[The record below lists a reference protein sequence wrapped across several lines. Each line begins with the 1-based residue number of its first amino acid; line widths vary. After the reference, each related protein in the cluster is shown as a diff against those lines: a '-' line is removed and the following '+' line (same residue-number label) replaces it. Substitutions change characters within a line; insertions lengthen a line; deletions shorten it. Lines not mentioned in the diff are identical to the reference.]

1 MMHEASLPPDPAR
14 PSAAFCAQPE
24 LAQAAAIVVRSLQA
38 HEHERWDAFV
48 EACPEAT
55 FFHRAG
61 WQTIVQQGFKHDCH
75 FLYAQQ
81 DGRIVGVLPLAHVRS
96 RLFGS
101 SLVSLPFCVY
111 GGIAG
116 ANPAARLALDAAA
129 QALARRL
136 GVGHLEYR
144 WRELQDDVQGNA
156 QDKTQNKT
164 QDKVQDDAQDG
175 AQKNTRESAAAGW
188 LHKPLYAT
196 FRRPLQ
202 PDAEQNLLLI
212 PRKQRAVVRKAM
224 AAGLHSTVED
234 DLAHFY
240 PIYAASVHRL
250 GTPVFARRHFALL
263 RTVFGS
269 ACEILTV
276 YHGRQ
281 AQASV
286 LLFYFRDEVLP
297 YYGGGTPLA
306 RSTGAND
313 FMYWEAMRRACA
325 RGYRLFDFGR
335 SKLGTGA
342 FDFKKNW
349 GFTAQA
355 LPYAYRLVRAKA
367 LPEVNPLNP
376 KYALFIRLW
385 RRLPLPLANLLG
397 PHIVRQLG

>member
-1 MMHEASLPPDPAR
+1 MMHEASRPPDPA
-14 PSAAFCAQPE
+14 PSSAAIA
-24 LAQAAAIVVRSLQA
+24 VRSLQA
-38 HEHERWDAFV
+38 HEHARWDAFV
-48 EACPEAT
+48 DACPDAT

-61 WQTIVQQGFKHDCH
+61 WKIIMEQGFGHDSH
-75 FLYAQQ
+75 FLYAEQ
-81 DGRIVGVLPLAHVRS
+81 DGRIAGVLPLAHVRS
-96 RLFGS
+96 RLFGT

-116 ANPAARLALDAAA
+116 GSPAVRLALDDAA
-129 QALARRL
+129 QALARRH

-144 WRELQDDVQGNA
+144 WREVEENA
-156 QDKTQNKT
+156 P
-164 QDKVQDDAQDG
+164 
-175 AQKNTRESAAAGW
+175 ESADACW
-188 LHKPLYAT
+188 LQKPLYAT
-196 FRRPLQ
+196 FRRPLRV
-202 PDAEQNLLLI
+202 DAEQNLLAI

-224 AAGLHSTVED
+224 SAGLHSSIEH
-234 DLAHFY
+234 DLSHFY

-263 RTVFGS
+263 RTVFGTD
-269 ACEILTV
+269 CDILTV
-276 YHGRQ
+276 YHGQQ

-313 FMYWEAMRRACA
+313 FMYWETMRRACE
-325 RGYRLFDFGR
+325 RGCHLFDFGR

-342 FDFKKNW
+342 YDFKKNW
-349 GFTAQA
+349 GFTPQP
-355 LPYAYRLVRAKA
+355 LPYAYQLVRAKA

-376 KYALFIRLW
+376 RYALFIRAW
-385 RRLPLPLANLLG
+385 RHLPLPLANLLG

>member
-1 MMHEASLPPDPAR
+1 MMHEASLAPDPA
-14 PSAAFCAQPE
+14 PSSAAIA
-24 LAQAAAIVVRSLQA
+24 VRSLQG
-38 HEHERWDAFV
+38 HEHARWDAFV
-48 EACPEAT
+48 DTCPEAT

-61 WQTIVQQGFKHDCH
+61 WQTIMEQGFKHDSH
-75 FLYAQQ
+75 FLYAEQ
-81 DGRIVGVLPLAHVRS
+81 DGRIAGVLPLAHLRS

-101 SLVSLPFCVY
+101 ALVSLPFCVY
-111 GGIAG
+111 GGVAG
-116 ANPAARLALDAAA
+116 GSSSVRQALDSAAL
-129 QALARRL
+129 ALARRL

-144 WRELQDDVQGNA
+144 WREVPEETL
-156 QDKTQNKT
+156 
-164 QDKVQDDAQDG
+164 DA
-175 AQKNTRESAAAGW
+175 SW
-188 LHKPLYAT
+188 LRKPLYAT
-196 FRRPLQ
+196 FRRPLL
-202 PDAEQNLLLI
+202 PDAEQNLLAI

-224 AAGLHSTVED
+224 AAGLHSAID
-234 DLAHFY
+234 YDLSRFY

-263 RTVFGS
+263 RTVFGD
-269 ACEILTV
+269 ACDILTV
-276 YHGRQ
+276 YHGQQ

-297 YYGGGTPLA
+297 YYGGGSVLA

-342 FDFKKNW
+342 YDFKKNW
-349 GFTAQA
+349 GFAPQP
-355 LPYAYRLVRAKA
+355 LPYAYKLVRGKA
-367 LPEVNPLNP
+367 LPDVNPLNP
-376 KYALFIRLW
+376 KYALFIRAW

>member
-1 MMHEASLPPDPAR
+1 MMHEASLPADRAPS
-14 PSAAFCAQPE
+14 SAAIA
-24 LAQAAAIVVRSLQA
+24 VRSLQT
-38 HEHERWDAFV
+38 HEHARWDAFV
-48 EACPEAT
+48 KACPEAT

-61 WQTIVQQGFKHDCH
+61 WQTILQQGFKHDSH
-75 FLYAQQ
+75 FLYAEQ
-81 DGRIVGVLPLAHVRS
+81 DGRIAAILPLAHVRS

-116 ANPAARLALDAAA
+116 GSPAVRLALDEAAL
-129 QALARRL
+129 ALARRL

-144 WRELQDDVQGNA
+144 WREMKGNA
-156 QDKTQNKT
+156 H
-164 QDKVQDDAQDG
+164 
-175 AQKNTRESAAAGW
+175 AAW

-196 FRRPLQ
+196 FRRHLHPE
-202 PDAEQNLLLI
+202 AEQNLLAI
-212 PRKQRAVVRKAM
+212 PRKQRAVVRKAV
-224 AAGLHSTVED
+224 AGGLHSAID
-234 DLAHFY
+234 YDLQHFY

-263 RTVFGS
+263 RTVFGDD
-269 ACEILTV
+269 CDILTV
-276 YHGRQ
+276 YHGQQ

-313 FMYWEAMRRACA
+313 FMYWEAMRRACE

-342 FDFKKNW
+342 WDFKKNW
-349 GFTAQA
+349 GFTPQP
-355 LPYAYRLVRAKA
+355 LPYAYQLVRATA

-376 KYALFIRLW
+376 NYALFIRAW

>member
-1 MMHEASLPPDPAR
+1 MHEASPPFDLPALAPGTMPRA
-14 PSAAFCAQPE
+14 SAIA
-24 LAQAAAIVVRSLQA
+24 VRSLQG
-38 HEHERWDAFV
+38 HEHARWDAFV
-48 EACPEAT
+48 DACPEAT

-61 WQTIVQQGFKHDCH
+61 WQTIMEQGFRHDSH
-75 FLYAQQ
+75 FLYAEQ
-81 DGRIVGVLPLAHVRS
+81 DGRIAGVLPLAHVRS

-116 ANPAARLALDAAA
+116 GSGDVRQALDEAA

-144 WRELQDDVQGNA
+144 WREEREDA
-156 QDKTQNKT
+156 PDK
-164 QDKVQDDAQDG
+164 AP
-175 AQKNTRESAAAGW
+175 ARW
-188 LHKPLYAT
+188 LRKPLYAT
-196 FRRPLQ
+196 FRHTLHA
-202 PDAEQNLLLI
+202 DAEQNLLAI

-224 AAGLHSTVED
+224 AAGLHSAID
-234 DLAHFY
+234 HDLERFY

-263 RTVFGS
+263 RAVFG
-269 ACEILTV
+269 ADCEILTV
-276 YHGRQ
+276 YHGQQ

-286 LLFYFRDEVLP
+286 LQFYFRDEVLP
-297 YYGGGTPLA
+297 YYGGGSVLA

-313 FMYWEAMRRACA
+313 FMYWESMRRACA
-325 RGYRLFDFGR
+325 RGCRLFDFGR

-342 FDFKKNW
+342 CDFKKNW
-349 GFTAQA
+349 GFAPQP
-355 LPYAYRLVRAKA
+355 LPYAYKLVRARA

-376 KYALFIRLW
+376 RYALFIRAW

>member
-1 MMHEASLPPDPAR
+1 MMHEASLAPDQVQSR
-14 PSAAFCAQPE
+14 
-24 LAQAAAIVVRSLQA
+24 AAIAVRSL
-38 HEHERWDAFV
+38 HEHEHARWDAFV
-48 EACPEAT
+48 DTCPEAT

-61 WQTIVQQGFKHDCH
+61 WQTIMRQGFKHDSY
-75 FLYAQQ
+75 FLYAEQ
-81 DGRIVGVLPLAHVRS
+81 DGRIAGVLPLAHLRS

-101 SLVSLPFCVY
+101 ALVSLPFCVY

-116 ANPAARLALDAAA
+116 GSPAVRRALDDSAL
-129 QALARRL
+129 ALARRL

-144 WRELQDDVQGNA
+144 GREEDP
-156 QDKTQNKT
+156 
-164 QDKVQDDAQDG
+164 DA
-175 AQKNTRESAAAGW
+175 SW

-196 FRRPLQ
+196 FRRPLL
-202 PDAEQNLLLI
+202 PDAEQNLLAI

-224 AAGLHSTVED
+224 AGGLHSAID
-234 DLAHFY
+234 YDLHHFY

-269 ACEILTV
+269 DCEILTV
-276 YHGRQ
+276 YHGQQ

-297 YYGGGTPLA
+297 YYGGGSVLA

-313 FMYWEAMRRACA
+313 FMYWEAMRRASA

-342 FDFKKNW
+342 YDFKKNW
-349 GFTAQA
+349 GFSPQP

-376 KYALFIRLW
+376 KFALFIRAW

>member
-1 MMHEASLPPDPAR
+1 MMHEASLPPSPA
-14 PSAAFCAQPE
+14 PSSAAIA
-24 LAQAAAIVVRSLQA
+24 VRSLQA
-38 HEHERWDAFV
+38 REHARWDAFV
-48 EACPEAT
+48 EDCPEAT

-61 WQTIVQQGFKHDCH
+61 WQTIMEQGFRHDSH
-75 FLYAQQ
+75 FLYAEQ
-81 DGRIVGVLPLAHVRS
+81 DGRIAGVLPLAHVRS
-96 RLFGS
+96 RLFGA

-116 ANPAARLALDAAA
+116 GSAAIRLALDDAA

-144 WRELQDDVQGNA
+144 WREVADNA
-156 QDKTQNKT
+156 QQSA
-164 QDKVQDDAQDG
+164 DAC
-175 AQKNTRESAAAGW
+175 W
-188 LHKPLYAT
+188 LQKPLYAT
-196 FRRPLQ
+196 FRRLLSA
-202 PDAEQNLLLI
+202 DAEQNLLAI

-224 AAGLHSTVED
+224 AGGLHSAVEH
-234 DLAHFY
+234 DLARFY

-250 GTPVFARRHFALL
+250 GTPVFARRHFSLL
-263 RTVFGS
+263 RTVFGTD
-269 ACEILTV
+269 CDILTV

-313 FMYWEAMRRACA
+313 FMYWEAMRRACE
-325 RGYRLFDFGR
+325 RGCRLFDFGR
-335 SKLGTGA
+335 SKMGTGA

-349 GFTAQA
+349 GFTPQP
-355 LPYAYRLVRAKA
+355 LPYAYQLVRATA

-376 KYALFIRLW
+376 RYALFIRAW

-397 PHIVRQLG
+397 PHIVRQLA

>member
-1 MMHEASLPPDPAR
+1 MMHEASLPPDPASS
-14 PSAAFCAQPE
+14 SATIA
-24 LAQAAAIVVRSLQA
+24 VRSLQA
-38 HEHERWDAFV
+38 REHARWNAFV

-61 WQTIVQQGFKHDCH
+61 WQTIMEQGFRHDSH
-75 FLYAQQ
+75 FLYAEQ
-81 DGRIVGVLPLAHVRS
+81 DGRIAGVLPLAHVRS

-116 ANPAARLALDAAA
+116 GSAAVRLALDGAA

-144 WRELQDDVQGNA
+144 WREMDENA
-156 QDKTQNKT
+156 SLN
-164 QDKVQDDAQDG
+164 ASLN
-175 AQKNTRESAAAGW
+175 APESADTSW
-188 LHKPLYAT
+188 LKNPLYAT
-196 FRRPLQ
+196 FRRPLH
-202 PDAEQNLLLI
+202 PDAEQNLLAI

-224 AAGLHSTVED
+224 AAGLHSAIEHG
-234 DLAHFY
+234 LERFY
-240 PIYAASVHRL
+240 PIYAASVRRL

-263 RTVFGS
+263 RTVFGTD
-269 ACEILTV
+269 CEILTV
-276 YHGRQ
+276 YYGQQ

-313 FMYWEAMRRACA
+313 FMYWEAMRRACE

-349 GFTAQA
+349 GFTPQP
-355 LPYAYRLVRAKA
+355 LPYAYQLVRATA

-376 KYALFIRLW
+376 KYALFIRAW

>member
-1 MMHEASLPPDPAR
+1 MMHEASLPPDSLHC
-14 PSAAFCAQPE
+14 SAAIA
-24 LAQAAAIVVRSLQA
+24 VRSLQE
-38 HEHERWDAFV
+38 HEHARWDAFV
-48 EACPEAT
+48 DTCPEAT

-61 WQTIVQQGFKHDCH
+61 WQTIMQQGFQHDSH
-75 FLYAQQ
+75 FLYAEQ
-81 DGRIVGVLPLAHVRS
+81 DGRIAGVLPLAHLRS

-116 ANPAARLALDAAA
+116 GGAQVRQALDSAALALAS
-129 QALARRL
+129 RL

-144 WRELQDDVQGNA
+144 WREVE
-156 QDKTQNKT
+156 QNP
-164 QDKVQDDAQDG
+164 DA
-175 AQKNTRESAAAGW
+175 SW

-196 FRRPLQ
+196 FRRPLHA
-202 PDAEQNLLLI
+202 DAEQNLLAI

-224 AAGLHSTVED
+224 AGGLHSAIEHDVER
-234 DLAHFY
+234 FY

-250 GTPVFARRHFALL
+250 GTPVFARRHFSLL
-263 RTVFGS
+263 RTVFGD
-269 ACEILTV
+269 ACDILTV
-276 YHGRQ
+276 YQGQQ

-286 LLFYFRDEVLP
+286 LLFYFRDEVQP

-313 FMYWEAMRRACA
+313 FMYWETMRRASA
-325 RGYRLFDFGR
+325 RGCRLFDFGR

-342 FDFKKNW
+342 YDFKKNW
-349 GFTAQA
+349 GFTPQP
-355 LPYAYRLVRAKA
+355 LPYACRLVRAKA

-376 KYALFIRLW
+376 KYALFIRAW

-397 PHIVRQLG
+397 PHLVRQLG

>member
-1 MMHEASLPPDPAR
+1 MMHEASLAPDPAQS
-14 PSAAFCAQPE
+14 SAAIA
-24 LAQAAAIVVRSLQA
+24 VRSLQG
-38 HEHERWDAFV
+38 HEHARWDAFV
-48 EACPEAT
+48 DTCPEAT

-61 WQTIVQQGFKHDCH
+61 WHTIMEQGFQHDSY
-75 FLYAQQ
+75 FLYAEQ
-81 DGRIVGVLPLAHVRS
+81 DGCIAGVLPLAHLRS

-116 ANPAARLALDAAA
+116 GGAAVRQALDSAAL
-129 QALARRL
+129 ALARRL

-144 WRELQDDVQGNA
+144 WREVRENA
-156 QDKTQNKT
+156 QENA
-164 QDKVQDDAQDG
+164 DA
-175 AQKNTRESAAAGW
+175 SW
-188 LHKPLYAT
+188 LQQPLYAT
-196 FRRPLQ
+196 FRRPLH
-202 PDAEQNLLLI
+202 PDAEQNLLAI

-224 AAGLHSTVED
+224 AGGLHSAVD
-234 DLAHFY
+234 YDLRHFY

-263 RTVFGS
+263 RAVFGD
-269 ACEILTV
+269 ACDILTV
-276 YHGRQ
+276 YHGQQ

-297 YYGGGTPLA
+297 YYGGGSVLA

-342 FDFKKNW
+342 WDFKKNW
-349 GFTAQA
+349 GFAPQP
-355 LPYAYRLVRAKA
+355 LPYAYQLVRAKA
-367 LPEVNPLNP
+367 LPLVNPLNP
-376 KYALFIRLW
+376 KYALFIRAW

>member
-1 MMHEASLPPDPAR
+1 MMHEASLLPDT
-14 PSAAFCAQPE
+14 AQSSDTI
-24 LAQAAAIVVRSLQA
+24 AVRALQP
-38 HEHERWDAFV
+38 HEHARWDAFV
-48 EACPEAT
+48 DACPEAT

-61 WQTIVQQGFKHDCH
+61 WHTIMEQGFHHDSY
-75 FLYAQQ
+75 FLYAEQN
-81 DGRIVGVLPLAHVRS
+81 GRIAGVLPLAHLRS
-96 RLFGS
+96 RLFGA

-111 GGIAG
+111 GGTAG
-116 ANPAARLALDAAA
+116 GSAPVRQALDSAAL
-129 QALARRL
+129 ALARRL

-144 WRELQDDVQGNA
+144 WREAPENMATSWLQ
-156 QDKTQNKT
+156 
-164 QDKVQDDAQDG
+164 
-175 AQKNTRESAAAGW
+175 
-188 LHKPLYAT
+188 KPLYAT
-196 FRRPLQ
+196 FRRPLS
-202 PDAEQNLLLI
+202 PDAEQNLLAI

-224 AAGLHSTVED
+224 AGGLHSAID
-234 DLAHFY
+234 YDLRHFY

-263 RTVFGS
+263 RAVFGD

-276 YHGRQ
+276 YHGQQ

-297 YYGGGTPLA
+297 YYGGGSVLA

-313 FMYWEAMRRACA
+313 FMYWEAMRRASA

-342 FDFKKNW
+342 YDFKKNW
-349 GFTAQA
+349 GFTPQP
-355 LPYAYRLVRAKA
+355 LPYASQLVRARA

-376 KYALFIRLW
+376 RYALFIRAW

>member
-1 MMHEASLPPDPAR
+1 MHEASLPFDPA
-14 PSAAFCAQPE
+14 PSRASIA
-24 LAQAAAIVVRSLQA
+24 VRSLQG
-38 HEHERWDAFV
+38 HEHARWDAFV
-48 EACPEAT
+48 ETCPEAT

-61 WQTIVQQGFKHDCH
+61 WQTIMQQGFHHDSH
-75 FLYAQQ
+75 FLYAEQ
-81 DGRIVGVLPLAHVRS
+81 DGRIAGVLPLAHLRS

-116 ANPAARLALDAAA
+116 GSAAVRQALDSAA

-144 WRELQDDVQGNA
+144 WREVPEN
-156 QDKTQNKT
+156 TQLSP
-164 QDKVQDDAQDG
+164 DA
-175 AQKNTRESAAAGW
+175 SW

-196 FRRPLQ
+196 FRRSLH
-202 PDAEQNLLLI
+202 PDAEQNLLAI

-224 AAGLHSTVED
+224 AGGLHSAIEH
-234 DLAHFY
+234 DLERFF

-263 RTVFGS
+263 RTVFGD
-269 ACEILTV
+269 ACDILTV

-313 FMYWEAMRRACA
+313 FMYWEAMRRASA
-325 RGYRLFDFGR
+325 RGCRQFDFGR

-342 FDFKKNW
+342 YDFKKNW
-349 GFTAQA
+349 GFIAQP
-355 LPYAYRLVRAKA
+355 LPYAYKLVRARA

-376 KYALFIRLW
+376 KYALFIRAW

-397 PHIVRQLG
+397 PHLVRQLG

>member
-1 MMHEASLPPDPAR
+1 MMHEASLAPDQ
-14 PSAAFCAQPE
+14 AQSTST
-24 LAQAAAIVVRSLQA
+24 AIAVLPLQP
-38 HEHERWDAFV
+38 HEHARWDAFV
-48 EACPEAT
+48 DTCPEAT

-61 WQTIVQQGFKHDCH
+61 WQTIMEQGFKHDSY
-75 FLYAQQ
+75 FLYAEQ
-81 DGRIVGVLPLAHVRS
+81 DGRIAGVLPLAHLRS
-96 RLFGS
+96 RVFGS
-101 SLVSLPFCVY
+101 ALVSLPFCVY

-116 ANPAARLALDAAA
+116 GSAAVRQALDSAAL
-129 QALARRL
+129 ALARRL

-144 WRELQDDVQGNA
+144 WREVPEETLDASWLQ
-156 QDKTQNKT
+156 
-164 QDKVQDDAQDG
+164 
-175 AQKNTRESAAAGW
+175 
-188 LHKPLYAT
+188 KPLYAT
-196 FRRPLQ
+196 FRRPLL
-202 PDAEQNLLLI
+202 PDAEQNLLAI

-224 AAGLHSTVED
+224 AAGLHSAID
-234 DLAHFY
+234 YDISRFY

-263 RTVFGS
+263 RTVFGD
-269 ACEILTV
+269 ACDILTV
-276 YHGRQ
+276 YHGQQ

-297 YYGGGTPLA
+297 YYGGGSVLA

-342 FDFKKNW
+342 YDFKKNW
-349 GFTAQA
+349 GFAPQP
-355 LPYAYRLVRAKA
+355 LPYAYKLVRAKA

-376 KYALFIRLW
+376 KYALFIRAW

>member
-1 MMHEASLPPDPAR
+1 MHEASLPPDPLHC
-14 PSAAFCAQPE
+14 SAAIA
-24 LAQAAAIVVRSLQA
+24 VRSLQE
-38 HEHERWDAFV
+38 HEHARWDAFV
-48 EACPEAT
+48 DTCPEAT

-61 WQTIVQQGFKHDCH
+61 WQTIMQQGFQHDSH
-75 FLYAQQ
+75 FLYAEQ
-81 DGRIVGVLPLAHVRS
+81 DGRIAGVLPLAHLRS

-116 ANPAARLALDAAA
+116 GGAAVRQALDSAAL
-129 QALARRL
+129 ALARRL

-144 WRELQDDVQGNA
+144 WREVE
-156 QDKTQNKT
+156 QNP
-164 QDKVQDDAQDG
+164 DA
-175 AQKNTRESAAAGW
+175 SW

-196 FRRPLQ
+196 FRRPLH
-202 PDAEQNLLLI
+202 PDAEQNLLAI

-224 AAGLHSTVED
+224 AGGLHSAIDHDVER
-234 DLAHFY
+234 FY

-250 GTPVFARRHFALL
+250 GTPVFARRHFSLL

-269 ACEILTV
+269 DCDILTV
-276 YHGRQ
+276 YHGQQ

-313 FMYWEAMRRACA
+313 FMYWETMRRASA
-325 RGYRLFDFGR
+325 RGCRLFDFGR

-342 FDFKKNW
+342 YDFKKNW
-349 GFTAQA
+349 GFAPQP
-355 LPYAYRLVRAKA
+355 LPYACRLVRAKT

-376 KYALFIRLW
+376 KYALFIRAW

>member
-1 MMHEASLPPDPAR
+1 MMHEASLPADRAPS
-14 PSAAFCAQPE
+14 SAAIA
-24 LAQAAAIVVRSLQA
+24 VRSLQA
-38 HEHERWDAFV
+38 HEHARWDAFV
-48 EACPEAT
+48 EACPDAT

-61 WQTIVQQGFKHDCH
+61 WHTILQQGFQHDSH
-75 FLYAQQ
+75 FLYAEQ
-81 DGRIVGVLPLAHVRS
+81 DGRIAAVLPLAHVRS

-116 ANPAARLALDAAA
+116 GSPAVRLALDEAA

-144 WRELQDDVQGNA
+144 WREVEENASGNA
-156 QDKTQNKT
+156 SKNA
-164 QDKVQDDAQDG
+164 DA
-175 AQKNTRESAAAGW
+175 AW

-196 FRRPLQ
+196 FRRPLH
-202 PDAEQNLLLI
+202 PDAEQNLLAI

-224 AAGLHSTVED
+224 AGGLHSAID
-234 DLAHFY
+234 YDLQRFY

-263 RTVFGS
+263 RAVFGD
-269 ACEILTV
+269 ACDILTV
-276 YHGRQ
+276 YHGQQ

-313 FMYWEAMRRACA
+313 FMYWEAMRRACE

-342 FDFKKNW
+342 WDFKKNW
-349 GFTAQA
+349 GFTPQP
-355 LPYAYRLVRAKA
+355 LPYAYQLVRATA

-376 KYALFIRLW
+376 RYALFIRAW

>member
-1 MMHEASLPPDPAR
+1 MMHEASLPLDHRAPPCAAR
-14 PSAAFCAQPE
+14 RPG
-24 LAQAAAIVVRSLQA
+24 AITVRQLQQ
-38 HEHERWDAFV
+38 HEHARWDAFV
-48 EACPEAT
+48 AASPEAT

-61 WQTIVQQGFKHDCH
+61 WHTIMQQGFGHDSY
-75 FLYAQQ
+75 FLYAEQ
-81 DGRIVGVLPLAHVRS
+81 DGRIAAVLPLAHLHS

-116 ANPAARLALDAAA
+116 GSAAARQALDGAA

-144 WRELQDDVQGNA
+144 WREA
-156 QDKTQNKT
+156 PP
-164 QDKVQDDAQDG
+164 DAG
-175 AQKNTRESAAAGW
+175 GGW

-196 FRRPLQ
+196 FRRPLHA
-202 PDAEQNLLLI
+202 DAEQNLLAI
-212 PRKQRAVVRKAM
+212 PRKQRAVVRKGIAN
-224 AAGLHSTVED
+224 GLHSAID
-234 DLAHFY
+234 YDLSRFY

-263 RTVFGS
+263 RTVFGA
-269 ACEILTV
+269 ACDILTV
-276 YHGRQ
+276 YHGQQ

-286 LLFYFRDEVLP
+286 LVFYFRDEVLP
-297 YYGGGTPLA
+297 YYGGGSVLA

-313 FMYWEAMRRACA
+313 FMYWEVMRRAGA
-325 RGYRLFDFGR
+325 RGCRLFDFGR
-335 SKLGTGA
+335 SKQGTGA
-342 FDFKKNW
+342 HDFKKNW
-349 GFTAQA
+349 GFTPQP
-355 LPYAYRLVRAKA
+355 LPYAYQLVRASK

-376 KYALFIRLW
+376 RYTLSIRAW

>member
-1 MMHEASLPPDPAR
+1 MMLEASLAPNPA
-14 PSAAFCAQPE
+14 PSSAAIA
-24 LAQAAAIVVRSLQA
+24 VRSLQE
-38 HEHERWDAFV
+38 HEHARWDAFV
-48 EACPEAT
+48 DTCPEAT

-61 WQTIVQQGFKHDCH
+61 WQTIMQQGFHHDSH
-75 FLYAQQ
+75 FLYAEQ
-81 DGRIVGVLPLAHVRS
+81 DGRIAGVLPLAHLRS

-116 ANPAARLALDAAA
+116 GNAAVRLALDSAAL
-129 QALARRL
+129 ALARRL

-144 WRELQDDVQGNA
+144 WREVEENA
-156 QDKTQNKT
+156 DT
-164 QDKVQDDAQDG
+164 
-175 AQKNTRESAAAGW
+175 SW

-196 FRRPLQ
+196 FRRPLF
-202 PDAEQNLLLI
+202 PDAEQNLLAI
-212 PRKQRAVVRKAM
+212 PRKQRAVVRKAG
-224 AAGLHSTVED
+224 AAGLHSAID
-234 DLAHFY
+234 YDLAHFY

-263 RTVFGS
+263 RTVFGK

-276 YHGRQ
+276 YHGQQ

-297 YYGGGTPLA
+297 YYGGGSVLA

-313 FMYWEAMRRACA
+313 FMYWEAMRCACA
-325 RGYRLFDFGR
+325 RGCRLFDFGR

-342 FDFKKNW
+342 YDFKKNW
-349 GFTAQA
+349 GFTPQP
-355 LPYAYRLVRAKA
+355 LPYAYQLVRAKA

-376 KYALFIRLW
+376 KYALFIRAW

>member
-1 MMHEASLPPDPAR
+1 MHEASLAPDPTQSTSNAIAVL
-14 PSAAFCAQPE
+14 PLQP
-24 LAQAAAIVVRSLQA
+24 
-38 HEHERWDAFV
+38 HEHARWDAFV
-48 EACPEAT
+48 DTCPEAT

-61 WQTIVQQGFKHDCH
+61 WQTIMEQGFKHDSY
-75 FLYAQQ
+75 FLYAEQ
-81 DGRIVGVLPLAHVRS
+81 DGRIAGVLPLAHLRS

-101 SLVSLPFCVY
+101 ALVSLPFCVY

-116 ANPAARLALDAAA
+116 GSAAVRQALDSAAL
-129 QALARRL
+129 ALARRL
-136 GVGHLEYR
+136 GVGRLEYR
-144 WRELQDDVQGNA
+144 WRDVYENAPETLDASWLQ
-156 QDKTQNKT
+156 
-164 QDKVQDDAQDG
+164 
-175 AQKNTRESAAAGW
+175 
-188 LHKPLYAT
+188 KPLYAT
-196 FRRPLQ
+196 FRRPLL
-202 PDAEQNLLLI
+202 PDAEQNLLAI

-224 AAGLHSTVED
+224 AAGLHSAID
-234 DLAHFY
+234 YDISRFY

-263 RTVFGS
+263 RTVFGD
-269 ACEILTV
+269 ACDILTV
-276 YHGRQ
+276 YHGQQ

-297 YYGGGTPLA
+297 YYGGGSVLA

-342 FDFKKNW
+342 WDFKKNW
-349 GFTAQA
+349 GFAPQP
-355 LPYAYRLVRAKA
+355 LPYAYKLVRAKA
-367 LPEVNPLNP
+367 LPDVNPLNP
-376 KYALFIRLW
+376 KYALFIRAW

>member
-1 MMHEASLPPDPAR
+1 MHEASLPSDPA
-14 PSAAFCAQPE
+14 PSGDAIAVLPLQP
-24 LAQAAAIVVRSLQA
+24 
-38 HEHERWDAFV
+38 HEHARWDAFV
-48 EACPEAT
+48 DTCTDAT

-61 WQTIVQQGFKHDCH
+61 WQTIMEQGFHHDSH

-81 DGRIVGVLPLAHVRS
+81 DGRIAGVLPLAHVRS
-96 RLFGS
+96 RLFGC

-116 ANPAARLALDAAA
+116 GSAAVRQALDRAA

-144 WRELQDDVQGNA
+144 WREEADNGQ
-156 QDKTQNKT
+156 
-164 QDKVQDDAQDG
+164 
-175 AQKNTRESAAAGW
+175 ESADASW
-188 LHKPLYAT
+188 LEKPLYAT
-196 FRRPLQ
+196 FRRPLHV
-202 PDAEQNLLLI
+202 DAEQNLLAI

-224 AAGLHSTVED
+224 AAGLRSAVEHELD
-234 DLAHFY
+234 HFY

-250 GTPVFARRHFALL
+250 GTPVFARRHFSLL
-263 RTVFGS
+263 RAVFGA
-269 ACEILTV
+269 ACEIVTV
-276 YHGRQ
+276 YDGQQ

-297 YYGGGTPLA
+297 YYAGGTPLA

-335 SKLGTGA
+335 SKQGTGA
-342 FDFKKNW
+342 YDFKKNW
-349 GFTAQA
+349 GFKPQP
-355 LPYAYRLVRAKA
+355 LPYAYQLVRATA

-376 KYALFIRLW
+376 KYALFIRAW
-385 RRLPLPLANLLG
+385 R
-397 PHIVRQLG
+397 

>member
-1 MMHEASLPPDPAR
+1 MMHEASLPPDQAPS
-14 PSAAFCAQPE
+14 SAAIA
-24 LAQAAAIVVRSLQA
+24 VRSLQA
-38 HEHERWDAFV
+38 HEHARWDAFV
-48 EACPEAT
+48 DTCPEAT

-61 WQTIVQQGFKHDCH
+61 WQTIMEQGFQHDSH
-75 FLYAQQ
+75 FLYAEQ
-81 DGRIVGVLPLAHVRS
+81 DGRIAGVLPLAHLRS

-116 ANPAARLALDAAA
+116 GGAAVRQALDSAALT
-129 QALARRL
+129 LARRL

-144 WRELQDDVQGNA
+144 WREAPEDME
-156 QDKTQNKT
+156 T
-164 QDKVQDDAQDG
+164 
-175 AQKNTRESAAAGW
+175 SW
-188 LHKPLYAT
+188 LHNPLYAT
-196 FRRPLQ
+196 FRRPLS
-202 PDAEQNLLLI
+202 PDAEQNLLAI

-224 AAGLHSTVED
+224 AGGLHSAID
-234 DLAHFY
+234 YDLRHFY

-263 RTVFGS
+263 RAVFGN
-269 ACEILTV
+269 ACDILTV
-276 YHGRQ
+276 YHGQ
-281 AQASV
+281 QPQASV

-297 YYGGGTPLA
+297 YYGGGSVLA

-313 FMYWEAMRRACA
+313 FMYWETMRRACA

-342 FDFKKNW
+342 YDFKKNW
-349 GFTAQA
+349 GFTPRP
-355 LPYAYRLVRAKA
+355 LPYAYRLVRAKT

-376 KYALFIRLW
+376 KYALFIRAW

>member
-1 MMHEASLPPDPAR
+1 MHEASLPFDLPAPPPGDMPR
-14 PSAAFCAQPE
+14 ASAIA
-24 LAQAAAIVVRSLQA
+24 VRSLQG
-38 HEHERWDAFV
+38 HEHARWDAFV
-48 EACPEAT
+48 DTCPEAT

-61 WQTIVQQGFKHDCH
+61 WQTIMQQGFQHDSH
-75 FLYAQQ
+75 FLYAEQ
-81 DGRIVGVLPLAHVRS
+81 DGRIAGVLPLAHLRS

-116 ANPAARLALDAAA
+116 GGAQVRQALDGAA

-144 WRELQDDVQGNA
+144 WREAPESEAINR
-156 QDKTQNKT
+156 
-164 QDKVQDDAQDG
+164 DA
-175 AQKNTRESAAAGW
+175 AW
-188 LHKPLYAT
+188 LPPPLYAT
-196 FRRPLQ
+196 FRRPLHA
-202 PDAEQNLLLI
+202 DAEQNLLAI

-224 AAGLHSTVED
+224 AGGLHSAIEHDVER
-234 DLAHFY
+234 FY

-250 GTPVFARRHFALL
+250 GTPVFARRHFSLL
-263 RTVFGS
+263 RTVFAD
-269 ACEILTV
+269 ACDILTV
-276 YHGRQ
+276 YHGQQ

-297 YYGGGTPLA
+297 YYGGGSVLA

-313 FMYWEAMRRACA
+313 FMYWETMRRASA
-325 RGYRLFDFGR
+325 RGCRLFDFGR

-342 FDFKKNW
+342 YDFKKNW
-349 GFTAQA
+349 GFTPQP
-355 LPYAYRLVRAKA
+355 LPYACRLVRAKT

-376 KYALFIRLW
+376 KYALFIRAW

>member
-1 MMHEASLPPDPAR
+1 MMHEASLPPDTLQC
-14 PSAAFCAQPE
+14 SAAIA
-24 LAQAAAIVVRSLQA
+24 VRSLQG
-38 HEHERWDAFV
+38 HEHARWDAFV
-48 EACPEAT
+48 DTCPDAT

-61 WQTIVQQGFKHDCH
+61 WHTIMQQGFRHDSH
-75 FLYAQQ
+75 FLYAEQH
-81 DGRIVGVLPLAHVRS
+81 GRIAGVLPLAHLRS

-116 ANPAARLALDAAA
+116 GSAAVRLALDGAAL
-129 QALARRL
+129 ALARRL

-144 WRELQDDVQGNA
+144 WREVEQQPDTA
-156 QDKTQNKT
+156 
-164 QDKVQDDAQDG
+164 
-175 AQKNTRESAAAGW
+175 W

-196 FRRPLQ
+196 FRRALHPE
-202 PDAEQNLLLI
+202 AEQNLLAI

-224 AAGLHSTVED
+224 AGGLHSAID
-234 DLAHFY
+234 YDLERFY
-240 PIYAASVHRL
+240 PLYASSVHRL

-263 RTVFGS
+263 RTVFGGD
-269 ACEILTV
+269 CEILTV
-276 YHGRQ
+276 YHGQQ

-297 YYGGGTPLA
+297 YYGGGSVLA
-306 RSTGAND
+306 RRTGAND
-313 FMYWEAMRRACA
+313 FMYWEAMRRASA
-325 RGYRLFDFGR
+325 RGCRLFDFGR

-342 FDFKKNW
+342 YDFKKNW
-349 GFTAQA
+349 GFTPQP
-355 LPYAYRLVRAKA
+355 LPYACRLVRAKA

-376 KYALFIRLW
+376 KYALFIRAW